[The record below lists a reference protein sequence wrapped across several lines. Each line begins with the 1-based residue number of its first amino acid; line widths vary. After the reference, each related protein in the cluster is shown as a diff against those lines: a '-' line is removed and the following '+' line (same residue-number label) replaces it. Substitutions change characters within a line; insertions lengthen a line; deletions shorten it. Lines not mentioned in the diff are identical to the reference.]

1 MKKIRGFKPVKIQ
14 DAEIKEQAIPQQQRK
29 EETLLE
35 TKKSVEPTKEID
47 IASAQEVIAR
57 EKEQRVQ
64 EFIKKLK
71 SLCEEYNVSLTSGD
85 IIVKAL

>member
-14 DAEIKEQAIPQQQRK
+14 NAGIKEEAKTEVQAKDKPIIEATSK
-29 EETLLE
+29 
-35 TKKSVEPTKEID
+35 VEPPKEID
-47 IASAQEVIAR
+47 IASAQEVIAK

-64 EFIKKLK
+64 EFIEKLK
-71 SLCEEYNVSLTSGD
+71 ALCEQYNVSLTSGD

>member
-14 DAEIKEQAIPQQQRK
+14 DAEIKEQAKPQPQPK
-29 EETLLE
+29 EQPPLE
-35 TKKSVEPTKEID
+35 KVTSAEPTTEID
-47 IASAQEVIAR
+47 IASAQEVIAK

-64 EFIKKLK
+64 EFIEKLK
-71 SLCEEYNVSLTSGD
+71 ALCEQYNVSLTSGD